1 MKARSALFTLF
12 GDVVRPAGGHAWLTT
27 ITACMQALGFT
38 PEATRTALHRM
49 AADGWVAPRKVG
61 RFSAYHLTERG
72 VERLDEAAARI
83 YRLRAAQ
90 WDGRWRVL
98 VCPPAGRD
106 ADVASALRW
115 MGHGRLSPDV
125 WVSPHPQGG
134 GLGQLLAEHDLAA
147 SAARFD
153 STASGDHTENAR
165 IVSVAWDLSQL
176 RQAHE
181 QFLRQWDDTRVP
193 AEDETAFV
201 TRIRLVHHWRSFLF
215 LDPGLPSQLLPPDW
229 RGDAA
234 AEVFRRVY
242 DSVDDAA
249 WTFYEALTAAAPP
262 LQTHAPDVR
271 PVRRP
276 GETPFAT
283 GLDALQTSR

>member
-12 GDVVRPAGGHAWLTT
+12 GDVVRPVGGHAWLTT

-49 AADGWVAPRKVG
+49 AADGWVAPTKTG

-83 YRLRAAQ
+83 YRLRAAE

-106 ADVASALRW
+106 ADIASALRW
-115 MGHGRLSPDV
+115 MGHGRLSSDV
-125 WVSPHPQGG
+125 WVSPHRQGA
-134 GLGQLLAEHDLAA
+134 GLTQLLAEHDLAA

-153 STASGDHTENAR
+153 STTTGDDAENAR

-181 QFLRQWDDTRVP
+181 QFLAQWSATPAPDTD
-193 AEDETAFV
+193 EDAFV

-215 LDPGLPSQLLPPDW
+215 LDPGLPAQLLPADW
-229 RGDAA
+229 RGDSA

-249 WTFYEALTAAAPP
+249 WSFYETLTAAAPP
-262 LQTHAPDVR
+262 LTTPSPDVR